1 MSDVTS
7 MSGLTAKMLLATAF
21 IDGHIDDKESK
32 LMADIITKFED
43 VSVEEQMKI
52 VDGFKELGSVEAII
66 EHISPEISAVAEA
79 ADENFKRALLLSMSL
94 VGMADGEEHTH
105 EVALI
110 KTCADV
116 WGIKFD

>member
-7 MSGLTAKMLLATAF
+7 MSGLTAKMLLATAY
-21 IDGHIDDKESK
+21 IDGHVDDKESE
-32 LMADIITKFED
+32 LMANIITKFED
-43 VSVEEQMKI
+43 V
-52 VDGFKELGSVEAII
+52 SVEAII
-66 EHISPEISAVAEA
+66 EHISPEISAIAEA

>member
-7 MSGLTAKMLLATAF
+7 MSGLTAKMLLATAY
-21 IDGHIDDKESK
+21 IDGHVDDKESE
-32 LMADIITKFED
+32 LMANIITKFED

-66 EHISPEISAVAEA
+66 EHISPEISAIAEA

-116 WGIKFD
+116 RGIKFD

>member
-1 MSDVTS
+1 MNDVTS
-7 MSGLTAKMLLATAF
+7 MSSLTAKMLLATAF

-32 LMADIITKFED
+32 QMADIISKFED

-66 EHISPEISAVAEA
+66 EHISPEISAIAEA

>member
-52 VDGFKELGSVEAII
+52 VDGFKGLDAEGII
-66 EHISPEISAVAEA
+66 KHTSPEITAIGTA
-79 ADENFKRALLLSMSL
+79 ANDDLKKMMLLSMSMIAL
-94 VGMADGEEHTH
+94 ADGEEHGN
-105 EVALI
+105 EQALI
-110 KTCADV
+110 KTCAAA
-116 WGIKFD
+116 WGM